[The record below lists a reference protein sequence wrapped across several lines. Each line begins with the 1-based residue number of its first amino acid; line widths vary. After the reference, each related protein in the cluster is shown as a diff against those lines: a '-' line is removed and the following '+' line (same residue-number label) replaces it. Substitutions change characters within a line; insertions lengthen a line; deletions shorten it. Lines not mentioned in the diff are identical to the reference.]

1 MIANLEKRTREYFED
16 EDHTPF
22 DYAVEWIARG
32 RTLVAL
38 AASISKDLNGGK
50 DIGAIEISRSMLDKY
65 LREGRDKADADRLL
79 KSARKD
85 GSHGLIEEG
94 IQTLD
99 DSSDDRDEINANNT
113 RLSARERLAAVW
125 NREEFAKNAG
135 VQVNVSFAS
144 QHLNALRQRQVTAS
158 ATISEQAEIE
168 TGPDVEVIS
177 EGN

>member
-99 DSSDDRDEINANNT
+99 DSSDDRDEINAELRHT
-113 RLSARERLAAVW
+113 SASHHRAHAFYRAKYFVTQSSESIRHSAQCCNDAVA
-125 NREEFAKNAG
+125 FG
-135 VQVNVSFAS
+135 V
-144 QHLNALRQRQVTAS
+144 T
-158 ATISEQAEIE
+158 
-168 TGPDVEVIS
+168 
-177 EGN
+177 